1 MCKSRLIMLIT
12 PCYKVV
18 AKVLFFPENAGF
30 LRLSRGCGAVFFPG
44 TGCEKRKNRKTFVK
58 NNDLTLPHKKVTK
71 NVENPIT
78 RSNLFFPDL

>member
-1 MCKSRLIMLIT
+1 MLIT

-44 TGCEKRKNRKTFVK
+44 TGCEKRKNRKTFVQK
-58 NNDLTLPHKKVTK
+58 NNLTKPQKIVTNYDEK
-71 NVENPIT
+71 LIT
-78 RSNLFFPDL
+78 NSNINFPDL